1 MSALTMLPRDEYQ
14 LAVFGNAGSDIHLP
28 QGFDVILLG
37 FISDEKELT
46 EIYNIA
52 DVLVNPSIQE
62 SFGYT
67 ACEAMA
73 CGTPV
78 VAFPVGGL
86 REQITHL
93 ENGYLA
99 EFQNAQ
105 DIAKGIIY
113 CAENR
118 EQLGVEARKSAVR
131 YSYEHVAVKYLEF
144 MKTEMGE
151 NV

>member
-1 MSALTMLPRDEYQ
+1 MA
-14 LAVFGNAGSDIHLP
+14 
-28 QGFDVILLG
+28 
-37 FISDEKELT
+37 
-46 EIYNIA
+46 EIYNLA
-52 DVLVNPSIQE
+52 DVLVNPSTQE
-62 SFGYT
+62 AFGYT

-86 REQITHL
+86 REQIIHL
-93 ENGYLA
+93 QNGYLA

-118 EQLGVEARKSAVR
+118 EQLGIQARKSTMR
-131 YSYEHVAVKYLEF
+131 YSYENVAIKYLEL
-144 MKTEMGE
+144 MEEEMGE
-151 NV
+151 NI